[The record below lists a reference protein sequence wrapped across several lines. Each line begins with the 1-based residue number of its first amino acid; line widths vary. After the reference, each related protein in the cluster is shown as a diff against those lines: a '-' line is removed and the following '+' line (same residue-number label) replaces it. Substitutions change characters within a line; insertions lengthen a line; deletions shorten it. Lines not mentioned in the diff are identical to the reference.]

1 MLELIW
7 RHGNIDIFFVDW
19 VFLFLMRFNK
29 IKFVFLKENPKS
41 FLKKRDINNVEE
53 QEMVSIWRTLF
64 IANEF
69 NELQPY
75 QYVHTEWTL
84 IFLAFFLKLIIILKC

>member
-1 MLELIW
+1 
-7 RHGNIDIFFVDW
+7 
-19 VFLFLMRFNK
+19 
-29 IKFVFLKENPKS
+29 
-41 FLKKRDINNVEE
+41 
-53 QEMVSIWRTLF
+53 MVSIWRTLF

-84 IFLAFFLKLIIILKC
+84 IFLAFFLKLIIKLKNINLFKIWIFNKEE